1 MIKRS
6 YRHNICICMFRQDI
20 CFRKK
25 HKNKQNKSFAA
36 GLRTDL
42 NEQRT
47 NDQFQEPYNE
57 EQIISLLPSLEVASR
72 ISGGSQDDQIVQ
84 LARFSEIK
92 SAPTAVK
99 HSLKLLEHLLR
110 KVERINLFWRFYN
123 VSVAQSVSVSVSV
136 IEF

>member
-1 MIKRS
+1 M
-6 YRHNICICMFRQDI
+6 
-20 CFRKK
+20 
-25 HKNKQNKSFAA
+25 
-36 GLRTDL
+36 